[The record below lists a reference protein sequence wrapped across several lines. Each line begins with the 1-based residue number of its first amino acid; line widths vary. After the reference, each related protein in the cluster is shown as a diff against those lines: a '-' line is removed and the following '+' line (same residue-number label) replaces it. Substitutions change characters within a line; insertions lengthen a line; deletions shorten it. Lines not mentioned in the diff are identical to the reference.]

1 MSVYLNLVNKI
12 NQVDGDDVNQ
22 DDGSQDD
29 GNQDDGD
36 DGVDDNPDEKIHDNE
51 YVPSVSGS
59 KKTSQSL
66 LTVEEDDAFHDAF
79 KKLVKSSKPIFM
91 KEVAE
96 VIKKNTKLCHLLR
109 NFTHRQLADRVRSMR
124 KAMLREK
131 ERKSLK
137 KERK

>member
-1 MSVYLNLVNKI
+1 MSVYVNLENEI
-12 NQVDGDDVNQ
+12 N
-22 DDGSQDD
+22 QDD

-36 DGVDDNPDEKIHDNE
+36 DGVDDKIHDNK

-66 LTVEEDDAFHDAF
+66 LTVEEDDALHNAS

-109 NFTHRQLADRVRSMR
+109 NFTHRQLADRVCSMR